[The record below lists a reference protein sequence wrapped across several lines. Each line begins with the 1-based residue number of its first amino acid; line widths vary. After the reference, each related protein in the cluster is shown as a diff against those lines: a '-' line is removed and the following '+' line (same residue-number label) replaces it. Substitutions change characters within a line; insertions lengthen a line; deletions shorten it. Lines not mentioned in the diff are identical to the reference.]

1 MYKRVLVPVDG
12 SALSA
17 AILPFIAQIARPLG
31 SEVVLLRV
39 VPAFLPEVVE
49 GSRHVAIDE
58 LVARLAEAKGYLEGL
73 ADVLAGQ
80 GVRVR
85 IEVRRGDPVLQI
97 AAVARELDADLIA
110 MTTHGRSGLDR
121 LLFGSVAGAVLR
133 RAEIPVFLMRLTK
146 EPAPDQ
152 LLLPDEGGSY
162 ARR

>member
-17 AILPFIAQIARPLG
+17 AILPFIAQIAGPLG

-39 VPAFLPEVVE
+39 VPSSLPDVE
-49 GSRHVAIDE
+49 GSRHVVIDE
-58 LVARLAEAKGYLEGL
+58 LMARLAEAKEYLESL
-73 ADVLAGQ
+73 AEGLAGQ

-85 IEVRRGDPVLQI
+85 IEVRRGDPVFQI
-97 AAVARELDADLIA
+97 AAVARELKADLIA
-110 MTTHGRSGLDR
+110 MTSHGRSGLDR

-133 RAEIPVFLMRLTK
+133 RAEVPVFLMRLTK
-146 EPAPDQ
+146 EPASDDVPIA
-152 LLLPDEGGSY
+152 DEGGSH